1 MATVSF
7 NTHFPGYT
15 VLGEL
20 GRGNARVLKARH
32 DVSGE
37 LVAIKHFALNTDEGT
52 LQRFQ
57 QESEIMTRLIHPNIV
72 RVREVRLDA
81 ALPYIVM
88 ELVEGGSVR
97 QLLDENKTLPVA
109 TAVRLGLQVIE
120 AFKVIHNQGVVHR
133 DIKPENILYRQLPSG
148 ELHFLLTDFGIA
160 RLREQPA
167 TVTGQSLMTYEYASP
182 EQFEDPKNVS
192 AATDYYSLGVVLF
205 ECLNGHV
212 PFAMTEGVGIVTF
225 MNMVLTQAPVLNT
238 TLERPIPNSLAALL
252 QGLLKKRAAE
262 RIHQPDAVKVALKQ
276 AEVEQLLA
284 EQNHLDH
291 AESAADITAEP
302 RPKSLVVVPA
312 PSQPA
317 SLQRRQTNPAPL
329 LNTRKETDDLQTVDQ
344 ENGGINRWLIL
355 IMTLVMVGLV
365 GGYITYDQLKK
376 PTPGKRVATP
386 TANSTGGGIASIFS
400 DDDAVEDTTAV
411 DSVAVKKSVRH
422 DSTAAEK
429 RAAAEILATARRQ
442 ENVRLAKLLSVQIVD
457 YKKGFLGGISNLR
470 VQIDNPTRLTFTSI
484 QVRVSY
490 IKESGEV
497 FATEKVFFSDVG
509 PNDNRIKKAPESRR
523 GTSVRAKIV
532 AYDSPD
538 IPDLHPP
545 SSTTDANRQF

>member
-72 RVREVRLDA
+72 RVREVRLNA

-97 QLLDENKTLPVA
+97 QLLDESKTLPVA
-109 TAVRLGLQVIE
+109 TAVRLGLQVVE
-120 AFKVIHNQGVVHR
+120 AFKVIHSQGVVHR

-225 MNMVLTQAPVLNT
+225 MNMVLTQAPNLNT
-238 TLERPIPNSLAALL
+238 TLERPLPISLANLL
-252 QGLLKKRAAE
+252 QGLLKKQATE

-284 EQNHLDH
+284 EQNQLQNNVHISEL
-291 AESAADITAEP
+291 TTEP
-302 RPKSLVVVPA
+302 RRESPVIAPA
-312 PSQPA
+312 PGQAATP
-317 SLQRRQTNPAPL
+317 LRRQTNPDPTL
-329 LNTRKETDDLQTVDQ
+329 STRNEATDSQAV
-344 ENGGINRWLIL
+344 EPEKGGINRRVIVATVLITAL
-355 IMTLVMVGLV
+355 LV
-365 GGYITYDQLKK
+365 GGFVVYDQLKK
-376 PTPGKRVATP
+376 PAAGGAR
-386 TANSTGGGIASIFS
+386 TAPKPDTVGIASIFLG
-400 DDDAVEDTTAV
+400 DDSAADTTAA
-411 DSVAVKKSVRH
+411 DSVVATKPARH

-429 RAAAEILATARRQ
+429 RVTAEALAMVRQQ

-470 VQIDNPTRLTFTSI
+470 VRVENPTPLTFTSI
-484 QVRVSY
+484 RVRVSY
-490 IKESGEV
+490 IKENGDTFS
-497 FATEKVFFSDVG
+497 TQTMFFNNIG
-509 PNDNRIKKAPESRR
+509 PNDTRTRTAPESRR
-523 GTSVRAKIV
+523 GTSVRAQIV

-538 IPDLHPP
+538 MPDLHPP
-545 SSTTDANRQF
+545 DPATDANSQF

>member
-32 DVSGE
+32 DASGE

-97 QLLDENKTLPVA
+97 QLLDQNKTLPVA
-109 TAVRLGLQVIE
+109 TTVRLGLQVIE
-120 AFKVIHNQGVVHR
+120 AFKVIHNQDIVHR

-182 EQFEDPKNVS
+182 EQFEDPKNVR

-205 ECLNGHV
+205 ECLSGHV

-225 MNMVLTQAPVLNT
+225 MNRVLTETPVLT
-238 TLERPIPNSLAALL
+238 TPPDQPVPNSLKTLVL
-252 QGLLKKRAAE
+252 GLLKKQAAE
-262 RIHQPDAVKVALKQ
+262 RIHQPDVVKVALKQ
-276 AEVEQLLA
+276 AEIEQLLA
-284 EQNHLDH
+284 EQHH
-291 AESAADITAEP
+291 ASVSDNTPVPQPDAAMA
-302 RPKSLVVVPA
+302 KPA
-312 PSQPA
+312 VAATVAPP
-317 SLQRRQTNPAPL
+317 RRQTSPAPA
-329 LNTRKETDDLQTVDQ
+329 LNSTNEPADSQLTESND
-344 ENGGINRWLIL
+344 GGVNRRLIL
-355 IMTLVMVGLV
+355 IMGLVMIGLV

-376 PTPGKRVATP
+376 SAPAKRETTSVD
-386 TANSTGGGIASIFS
+386 SSIGGGIASIFS
-400 DDDAVEDTTAV
+400 SDDTATDSAAVDTTGNAQ
-411 DSVAVKKSVRH
+411 RTQP
-422 DSTAAEK
+422 DSTVAEK
-429 RAAAEILATARRQ
+429 RAAAEVLATARRL
-442 ENVRLAKLLSVQIVD
+442 ENMRLAKLLSVQILD

-470 VQIDNPTRLTFTSI
+470 VRVDNPTRLTFTSI
-484 QVRVSY
+484 RIRVSY
-490 IKESGEV
+490 IKENGDV
-497 FATEKVFFSDVG
+497 FSTQNMFFNNIG
-509 PNDNRIKKAPESRR
+509 PNDTRTRTAPESRR
-523 GTSVRAKIV
+523 GTSVRAQIV

-545 SSTTDANRQF
+545 SSTTDADSQF

>member
-32 DVSGE
+32 DASGE

-97 QLLDENKTLPVA
+97 QLLDEQQSLPVA
-109 TAVRLGLQVIE
+109 TTVRLGLQVIE
-120 AFKVIHNQGVVHR
+120 AFKVIHGQGIVHR

-205 ECLNGHV
+205 ECLTGHV

-225 MNMVLTQAPVLNT
+225 MNRVLTETPLLPPNQAVPG
-238 TLERPIPNSLAALL
+238 SLKTLL

-262 RIHQPDAVKVALKQ
+262 RIHQPDTVKVALKQ
-276 AEVEQLLA
+276 AEIEQLLA
-284 EQNHLDH
+284 EQQQDASSVYLTE
-291 AESAADITAEP
+291 APAGPRRESPVIVPEP
-302 RPKSLVVVPA
+302 GPPA
-312 PSQPA
+312 PPT
-317 SLQRRQTNPAPL
+317 RRQTAARPASQVETEPVDSQVITTSRTGVNRRVVVATVL
-329 LNTRKETDDLQTVDQ
+329 L
-344 ENGGINRWLIL
+344 
-355 IMTLVMVGLV
+355 TLALA
-365 GGYITYDQLKK
+365 GGYVTYDRLKK
-376 PTPGKRVATP
+376 SASIKRTNP
-386 TANSTGGGIASIFS
+386 TASTPAASGLSALFTT
-400 DDDAVEDTTAV
+400 DEPADEDT
-411 DSVAVKKSVRH
+411 VAVAPVKPVKP

-429 RAAAEILATARRQ
+429 RAAAEARALALRL
-442 ENVRLAKLLSVQIVD
+442 ENARLAKLVSVQVV
-457 YKKGFLGGISNLR
+457 GFKTGLLGGISNLR
-470 VQIDNPTRLTFTSI
+470 IRVENPTRLTFTRI
-484 QVRVSY
+484 RVRVSY
-490 IKESGEV
+490 LKPSGDV
-497 FATEKVFFSDVG
+497 FTTQTMYFADIG
-509 PNDNRIKKAPESRR
+509 PNDKLTRTAPESRR
-523 GTSVRAKIV
+523 GTSVRAQIV

-545 SSTTDANRQF
+545 DPTTNADRQF

>member
-32 DVSGE
+32 DASGE

-97 QLLDENKTLPVA
+97 QLLDAQKSLPVA
-109 TAVRLGLQVIE
+109 TTVRLGLQVIE
-120 AFKVIHNQGVVHR
+120 AFKVMHGQEIVHR

-182 EQFEDPKNVS
+182 EQFEDPKHVS

-205 ECLNGHV
+205 ECLTGHV

-225 MNMVLTQAPVLNT
+225 MNRVLTEMPVL
-238 TLERPIPNSLAALL
+238 PPNQVVPASLKTLL
-252 QGLLKKRAAE
+252 QGLLTKRAGD
-262 RIHQPDAVKVALKQ
+262 RIHQPDKVKVALKQ
-276 AEVEQLLA
+276 AEIEQLLA
-284 EQNHLDH
+284 EQQQGTNGIFIT
-291 AESAADITAEP
+291 EAAAEP
-302 RPKSLVVVPA
+302 RRESPVVLPEPGPVNPLV
-312 PSQPA
+312 
-317 SLQRRQTNPAPL
+317 RRQTAPGPALSRESEHVDLQAVESNKSTVNRPVVLATVLLTVALVASIVAYDRWQKPAPA
-329 LNTRKETDDLQTVDQ
+329 KH
-344 ENGGINRWLIL
+344 I
-355 IMTLVMVGLV
+355 
-365 GGYITYDQLKK
+365 
-376 PTPGKRVATP
+376 ATP
-386 TANSTGGGIASIFS
+386 PSRPDTGGLSSLFTTDEPTDE
-400 DDDAVEDTTAV
+400 DDT
-411 DSVAVKKSVRH
+411 VAVAPVKPVKP

-429 RAAAEILATARRQ
+429 RAVAEARALALRL
-442 ENVRLAKLLSVQIVD
+442 ENARLAKLLSVQVA
-457 YKKGFLGGISNLR
+457 GFKTGLLGGISNLR
-470 VQIDNPTRLTFTSI
+470 IRVENPTPLTFTRI
-484 QVRVSY
+484 RVRVSY
-490 IKESGEV
+490 IKESGDV
-497 FATEKVFFSDVG
+497 FATQTMYFADMG
-509 PNDNRIKKAPESRR
+509 PNDVRTRAAPDSRR
-523 GTSVRAKIV
+523 GTSVRAQIV

-545 SSTTDANRQF
+545 APTTDADRQF

>member
-32 DVSGE
+32 DASGE

-97 QLLDENKTLPVA
+97 QLLDENQTLPVA
-109 TAVRLGLQVIE
+109 TTVRLGLQVIE

-225 MNMVLTQAPVLNT
+225 MNMVLTQAPNLDT
-238 TLERPIPNSLAALL
+238 TLERPLPISLANLL
-252 QGLLKKRAAE
+252 QGLLRKRASE

-276 AEVEQLLA
+276 AEIEQLLA
-284 EQNHLDH
+284 EQNDVIPD
-291 AESAADITAEP
+291 ATIAGIKTEAPAAQPIPVEPATPERRKTA
-302 RPKSLVVVPA
+302 PA
-312 PSQPA
+312 PVAAPA
-317 SLQRRQTNPAPL
+317 AAPA
-329 LNTRKETDDLQTVDQ
+329 TEVTDPQTVTPRS
-344 ENGGINRWLIL
+344 GGINGRIIL
-355 IMTLVMVGLV
+355 ATVLATVLLV
-365 GGYITYDQLKK
+365 GAFVVYNELKK
-376 PTPGKRVATP
+376 PAPGKSTATP
-386 TANSTGGGIASIFS
+386 ARETTGLSSIFS
-400 DDDAVEDTTAV
+400 SNEPETADSAAV
-411 DSVAVKKSVRH
+411 DSVASRKPVRR

-429 RAAAEILATARRQ
+429 RAAAEALALEHRL
-442 ENVRLAKLLSVQIVD
+442 ENAKLAKLVSVQVV
-457 YKKGFLGGISNLR
+457 GFKTGLLGGISNLQVR
-470 VQIDNPTRLTFTSI
+470 LENPTKLTFTRI
-484 QVRVSY
+484 RVRISY
-490 IKESGEV
+490 IKESGDV
-497 FATEKVFFSDVG
+497 FSTTNIYFANIG
-509 PNDNRIKKAPESRR
+509 PYDELTRSAPDSRR
-523 GTSVRAKIV
+523 GTSVRAKII

-545 SSTTDANRQF
+545 APTTDADSQF